1 MKICVIGIGAVGYPL
16 YKALQYYHDEVYCFD
31 KVKKCDEWSK
41 IVDTDIAFVCVPTN
55 PKPNGRL
62 DMSIVDKIL
71 NDLSED
77 NYEGVAVIKSTL
89 GLGYIDK
96 AIKRYYFKIIVFPEW
111 LYAANAF
118 PDTLKPEMTVVGFD
132 FIEPVI
138 HGQEF
143 KLSKNDL
150 IEFNSELRLLFDVCK
165 WHKKEDAFIV
175 EPEEAVMIKLTANS
189 LASTKISF
197 ANQIDLICKEYK
209 IDSNIVMNAIKCDP
223 RCSPRYLTPGRPF
236 GGHCLV
242 KDTDELKNSI
252 IENHLLNGVCE
263 INKIFSKSKQ

>member
-1 MKICVIGIGAVGYPL
+1 MKIGVIGIGAVGYPL
-16 YKALQYYHDEVYCFD
+16 YKALQYYHNEVYCFD
-31 KVKKCDEWSK
+31 KVKKCDSWEK
-41 IVDTDIAFVCVPTN
+41 IVDTDIVFISVPTN

-62 DMSIVDKIL
+62 DMYAVEENLLNLKQSKYKGIV
-71 NDLSED
+71 
-77 NYEGVAVIKSTL
+77 VIKSTL
-89 GLGYIDK
+89 GLGYINDT
-96 AIKRYYFKIIVFPEW
+96 IKRYPFKIIVFPEW
-111 LYAANAF
+111 LYSANAF
-118 PDTLKPEMTVVGFD
+118 PDTLKPEMTVVGID
-132 FIEPVI
+132 EVI
-138 HGQEF
+138 IDMN
-143 KLSKNDL
+143 LRIIDKNL
-150 IEFNSELRLLFDVCK
+150 QLLFDVCK
-165 WHKKEDAFIV
+165 WHKQEDAFIV

-197 ANQIDLICKEYK
+197 ANQIDLICKEYN
-209 IDSNIVMNAIKCDP
+209 INSDIVMDTIKCDP